1 MTKKV
6 FQGDADEIEN
16 DITANGYEYAI
27 PPGRRAPMHRMHVEC
42 VFDILRAGL
51 KPVLAIGSVNGPE
64 SKLWNPVKNPLTV
77 EQQKEQFRRALPGVD
92 YNAAMILELEDTPDD
107 KTWIE
112 NFHKKVKELGIDTK
126 SLVYFRAK
134 SADAATSADASVKP
148 LAAYT
153 QAFVDEG
160 MAVWQSYNSNPA
172 DDNISASAIRTFD
185 LNSLTVEQRRIIGA
199 PNYIV
204 ELAREARNAN
214 PDKALLEE
222 AGIPLTVLDLSLERM
237 RKEAGITTATVLELA
252 KVDGP
257 VDLSSLTAA
266 ATDLIKERA
275 GATVSKARKPLLFMS
290 NSVSDETA
298 EALKGAGVFSLG
310 SASIGK
316 FQSDEPFV
324 ELFYTKKNKDKDD
337 KQQKEELRKYCE
349 ANLEKIKGNTV
360 YVVGSMGEP
369 VAEHMVDILMMTHTA
384 KKYGAKEVVVVS
396 PFLALSRED
405 RAFDEGLWSI
415 GTDFM
420 AGQLK
425 AAKAD
430 KVVTFTMHSQAGVE
444 AYKEHFGDNFIAL
457 DATDVFK
464 RYLEGIFRGN
474 APKLITGAP
483 DGADKPKDEG
493 QRRARELSAGLTGAF
508 NEKSMFL
515 IAKRHTGA
523 NTTEI
528 DLSKSKIE
536 VAGQDCVIIDDLID
550 GGGTAVNAAIELKKR
565 GAKSVTVICTHGV
578 LTAKSETALEKL
590 MTTKFGDGYAIDRF
604 AVTDSI
610 PEAKDKINTFRKQY
624 PELADRVDWVSLGPA
639 ILGEMKRQM
648 AAQPAPAANAN
659 TAAPAAKVEVRK
671 LG

>member
-27 PPGRRAPMHRMHVEC
+27 PPGRRAPMHSMHIQC

-51 KPVLAIGSVNGPE
+51 KPVLAIGSVNGPD

-77 EQQKEQFRRALPGVD
+77 DQQKEQFRKALPGVD

-112 NFHKKVKELGIDTK
+112 NFHKKVKELGIDNK

-134 SADAATSADASVKP
+134 SADAATAADASAKP

-160 MAVWQSYNSNPA
+160 LAVWQSYNTNPA
-172 DDNISASAIRTFD
+172 DDEISASAIRKFD
-185 LNSLTVEQRRIIGA
+185 LNNLTVQQKRIIGA
-199 PNYIV
+199 PNYIIQ
-204 ELAREARNAN
+204 LAREARDAN
-214 PDKALLEE
+214 PDKALLEANE
-222 AGIPLTVLDLSLERM
+222 IPLTVLDLSLDRM
-237 RKEAGITTATVLELA
+237 RKEAGITTAQVFDLA

-257 VDLSSLTAA
+257 VDLESLTSA

-298 EALKGAGVFSLG
+298 EALKGSGIFALG

-324 ELFYTKKNKDKDD
+324 ELFYQKRSGDKNDKKV
-337 KQQKEELRKYCE
+337 KEELKKYCE
-349 ANLEKIKGNTV
+349 ANREKIKGNTV

-369 VAEHMVDILMMTHTA
+369 VAEHMVDILLMTHTA
-384 KKYGAKEVVVVS
+384 KQYGAKEVVVVS

-405 RAFDEGLWSI
+405 REFDEGLWSV

-420 AGQLK
+420 ANQLK

-444 AYKEHFGDNFIAL
+444 AYREVFGDNFIAL
-457 DATDVFK
+457 DATEVFK

-474 APKLITGAP
+474 APLLVTGAP

-493 QRRARELSAGLTGAF
+493 QRRAVELSKSLAGVF
-508 NEKSMFL
+508 NENSMFF
-515 IAKRHTGA
+515 IAKRHTDT
-523 NTTEI
+523 NKTEI
-528 DLSKSKIE
+528 DLEKSKID
-536 VAGQDCVIIDDLID
+536 VAGRDCVIIDDLID

-565 GAKSVTVICTHGV
+565 GAKSVTVLTTHGI
-578 LTAKSETALEKL
+578 LTPKNETALEKL
-590 MTTKFGDGYAIDRF
+590 MTSKFGDGYAIDRF

-610 PEAKDKINTFRKQY
+610 PEAKAKIKTFRKQY
-624 PELADRVDWVSLGPA
+624 PDLAARVDWVSLGPA
-639 ILGEMKRQM
+639 ILGEIKRQL
-648 AAQPAPAANAN
+648 AAQPAQEPAN
-659 TAAPAAKVEVRK
+659 TNAAAAKVEVRK